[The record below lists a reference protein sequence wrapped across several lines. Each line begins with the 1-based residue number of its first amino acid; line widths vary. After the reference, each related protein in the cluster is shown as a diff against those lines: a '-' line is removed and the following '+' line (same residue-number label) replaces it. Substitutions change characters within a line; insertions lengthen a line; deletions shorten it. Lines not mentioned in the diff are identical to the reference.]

1 MKMACPSRRLR
12 AVALT
17 FSTHES
23 PCQQM
28 RSRDKVSI
36 TKAKVK
42 ETHTLACLLQCSAAD
57 ASQTTSECFGEQTAE
72 GGVV

>member
-1 MKMACPSRRLR
+1 MKIACPSSRLR

-17 FSTHES
+17 FSTHKS

-28 RSRDKVSI
+28 RSTDKVSV
-36 TKAKVK
+36 TKAEVK
-42 ETHTLACLLQCSAAD
+42 ETRTLACLLQCSAAD
-57 ASQTTSECFGEQTAE
+57 ASQTTSEWFGEQTAE